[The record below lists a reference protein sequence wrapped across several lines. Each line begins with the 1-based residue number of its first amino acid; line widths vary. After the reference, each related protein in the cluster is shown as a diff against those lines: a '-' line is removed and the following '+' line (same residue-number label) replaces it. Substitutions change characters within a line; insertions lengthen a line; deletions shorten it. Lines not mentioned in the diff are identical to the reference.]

1 MIFYWFVYFLH
12 VLRTPNVWTGYPPA
26 VRPVYPYSGDS
37 SGPGAGQPNSAQPP
51 ASPAQDPYN
60 RYNTNPA
67 AGYSPRPPYGT
78 AQGAGVPPASQA
90 SGPGPYP
97 GHPDYYN
104 RPDQVI
110 MFIRKLAPLEILY
123 IFNFEYAYYVISVVM
138 TLTKLRL
145 QTLTN
150 IKQLQ
155 KF

>member
-1 MIFYWFVYFLH
+1 MRFFLLLWRFGSNINLALLMCFLYQKNSLPDLLFFYWFVYFLH

-37 SGPGAGQPNSAQPP
+37 TGPGSGQPNSAQPP
-51 ASPAQDPYN
+51 SSAAQDPYN

-78 AQGAGVPPASQA
+78 PQGAVVPPASQA

-110 MFIRKLAPLEILY
+110 IVVFIRKLA
-123 IFNFEYAYYVISVVM
+123 
-138 TLTKLRL
+138 
-145 QTLTN
+145 
-150 IKQLQ
+150 
-155 KF
+155 